1 MAAESYICIMCK
13 DEKPNME
20 KNNFSKPLDESL
32 GSSIRHYVNMQVDRA
47 AMKGAEKM
55 SWVSNKI
62 IVTAIFIIAGS
73 IILLFLGFSL
83 SYYLGEVMGSTAL
96 GFLCVA
102 GAVLLIGIILYLLRK
117 KLFANQMAKMYTKML
132 LGDDKVSDMN
142 ELHLRQ
148 QFVDQQIKDK
158 EEAFTQEYR
167 MFKQMINPLTYI
179 NQFVSKIRD
188 AFRSN
193 SNPKAEAETDISPED
208 GSAKDSNDDYQV
220 NQF

>member
-1 MAAESYICIMCK
+1 
-13 DEKPNME
+13 ME
-20 KNNFSKPLDESL
+20 KSNFSRPLDESI

-62 IVTAIFIIAGS
+62 IVTVIFIISGS
-73 IILLFLGFSL
+73 IILMLLGFALSYFLG
-83 SYYLGEVMGSTAL
+83 EIMGSTAL

-102 GAVLLIGIILYLLRK
+102 AVVFLLALVVFIMRK
-117 KLFANQMAKMYTKML
+117 KLFTDKMSKMYTKML
-132 LGDDKVSDMN
+132 LGDERMSDMH

-148 QFVDQQIKDK
+148 QLMDQQIKDK

-167 MFKQMINPLTYI
+167 LFKQMINPLTYV
-179 NQFVSKIRD
+179 NQFVSKVKD
-188 AFRSN
+188 AFRR
-193 SNPKAEAETDISPED
+193 NPSGNTDTSD
-208 GSAKDSNDDYQV
+208 AKDSSSATDSSEDYQA

>member
-1 MAAESYICIMCK
+1 MYNAARRKTRLKTSF
-13 DEKPNME
+13 ME
-20 KNNFSKPLDESL
+20 KNNFSRPLDESI

-62 IVTAIFIIAGS
+62 IVTTIFIIAGS
-73 IILLFLGFSL
+73 IILLFLGFAL
-83 SYYLGEVMGSTAL
+83 SYFLGEVMGSTAL

-102 GAVLLIGIILYLLRK
+102 GAVFIVALIVFIMRK
-117 KLFANQMAKMYTKML
+117 KLFANQMARMYTKML
-132 LGDDKVSDMN
+132 LGDDKMSDMN

-148 QFVDQQIKDK
+148 QLMDQQIKDR

-179 NQFVSKIRD
+179 NQFVSKIKD
-188 AFRSN
+188 AFKWN
-193 SNPKAEAETDISPED
+193 SGPRAGAKADED
-208 GSAKDSNDDYQV
+208 SDDNYQSR
-220 NQF
+220 QF